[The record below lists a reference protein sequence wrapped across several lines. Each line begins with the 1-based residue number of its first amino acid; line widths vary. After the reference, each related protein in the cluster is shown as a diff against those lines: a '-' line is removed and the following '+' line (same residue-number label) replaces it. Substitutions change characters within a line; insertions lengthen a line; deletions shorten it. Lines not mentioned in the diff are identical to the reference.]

1 MKYTGERMI
10 PEANKREEMYLEHV
24 SRYLF
29 ATQFVKNKIV
39 LDIACGSGYGSDL
52 LLRAGSRQVIGID
65 ISEESISYC
74 KERYKGKKIEF
85 KIGNVSNIP
94 IEKEKIDVIVSF
106 ETIEHVSESDQSKFI
121 REVKRILKPEGL
133 FIVSTPNPLVYPKG
147 NPFHLK
153 ELSLEEFRG
162 LLRKHFFQVELL
174 YQDDVNSSYILTDKN
189 VEEEILL
196 ESKRRIKLRKINHI
210 DPMNS
215 NFFIAVCGKEKTGLD
230 EYVTIFNL
238 KSKDEVTRM
247 ENVWKEI
254 IKRKDI
260 KIAEIKNIAQ
270 QKEDELKKKADGC
283 KIEIQEATI
292 HYQNLIKA
300 EKEKNKQQ
308 EREIWQKEMEIRVMK
323 SSKFWKVRKLYLR
336 VKNFRLRNFF
346 ELIEKGMIVFK
357 KQGAKNFLWSFYKY
371 VLHGR
376 GYFRKK
382 MKLGKTFNFSEYELW
397 IQKYEKWNADE
408 AEMEM
413 KKMRYNPKISV
424 LLPVFDANEIFL
436 RRTIFSAINQS
447 YQNWELCVVHNSST
461 KIAIRKILSQFAKRD
476 SRIKVEF
483 LERNEMFSEVANRA
497 AEKATGEFVVL
508 LGQHDEFAPNALFE
522 IVKSVNKIPEL
533 DVVYSDEDNMDENE
547 TRFGYNFKPD
557 WSPELVLSQG
567 YAGSLLFVKKE
578 VFKRIGGF
586 KKDYP
591 GAEMYDFLLRL
602 SEITDKAGHIPKI
615 LYHKRLMPIQKE
627 GYSAV
632 ESGKKALNDALARRG
647 VKGKAKIADF
657 AFKKNIKN
665 YRIEFSPKD
674 FNERVTII
682 IPTKDKIDL
691 LRSCIESI
699 KEKTNYRNYD
709 ILVID
714 NNSREG
720 RTFDYLNKERINYIS
735 IPTKGFNY
743 SRIHNLAIKKIETG
757 LILLLNND
765 TEIIS
770 PNWLTAMVGT
780 LFLDKRIGAV
790 GARLVYGD
798 KKIQHGGIVL
808 SPFTAADHANKGLYY
823 KERGYQN
830 YNLVMRNYSAV
841 TAACVLTK
849 KSLFE
854 EVGGLDENNLA
865 VAFNDVDY
873 CLKLIKKGF
882 RIVYNPDA
890 ILYHYEN
897 KSRGNDH
904 NPEEPRYFTNKWKE
918 LIEKDPYYNINL
930 SLENIRFE
938 LKKN

>member
-1 MKYTGERMI
+1 LLAIKE
-10 PEANKREEMYLEHV
+10 KRIKDKDEII
-24 SRYLF
+24 
-29 ATQFVKNKIV
+29 TQ
-39 LDIACGSGYGSDL
+39 
-52 LLRAGSRQVIGID
+52 
-65 ISEESISYC
+65 
-74 KERYKGKKIEF
+74 KGGMLKMEFQKAQKIEM
-85 KIGNVSNIP
+85 
-94 IEKEKIDVIVSF
+94 E
-106 ETIEHVSESDQSKFI
+106 
-121 REVKRILKPEGL
+121 
-133 FIVSTPNPLVYPKG
+133 
-147 NPFHLK
+147 
-153 ELSLEEFRG
+153 
-162 LLRKHFFQVELL
+162 
-174 YQDDVNSSYILTDKN
+174 
-189 VEEEILL
+189 
-196 ESKRRIKLRKINHI
+196 
-210 DPMNS
+210 
-215 NFFIAVCGKEKTGLD
+215 
-230 EYVTIFNL
+230 
-238 KSKDEVTRM
+238 M
-247 ENVWKEI
+247 ENLSKEI
-254 IKRKDI
+254 QKRNQ
-260 KIAEIKNIAQ
+260 EI
-270 QKEDELKKKADGC
+270 EF
-283 KIEIQEATI
+283 
-292 HYQNLIKA
+292 
-300 EKEKNKQQ
+300 
-308 EREIWQKEMEIRVMK
+308 MK

-890 ILYHYEN
+890 ILYHYES